1 MKTKQSKVIC
11 ISAVMICLF
20 SFSCQKS
27 GNYSNGGS
35 AGKSS
40 VNIYLTDDPSLV
52 FDHVFLD
59 ISKVEIKVEDDSEE
73 SHESEHQGE
82 VDDNDSRGET
92 SGGWVSVPIHPGV
105 YDILQFRNGLDTL
118 FGSVT
123 FDASRELKKVRLT
136 LGNNSSVV
144 LNGTSSPLTLNGN
157 DNFVVIKIDEF
168 SVAVNSGGLTNFWI
182 DIDAGRS
189 IRKHGNDFEL
199 KPSVKVFSRE
209 KSGGIEGRVLPA
221 AAAAVIMAIN
231 GTDTATAKPEAEGE
245 FKFMGLKPG
254 TYTLIYHATANNY
267 VDATVPNVVISGT
280 EDTHVPD
287 VTLHQLYISYKTSQS
302 YFYAWFFLLPNR

>member
-1 MKTKQSKVIC
+1 MKAIHSKILI
-11 ISAVMICLF
+11 ISTVMICLV

-27 GNYSNGGS
+27 GYNPGGTT

-59 ISKVEIKVEDDSEE
+59 ISKVEIKVEDDSEA

-92 SGGWVSVPIHPGV
+92 SGGWISVGIHPGI
-105 YDILQFRNGLDTL
+105 YDILLFRNGLDTL
-118 FGSVT
+118 FAST
-123 FDASRELKKVRLT
+123 SFDASRQLKKVRLT
-136 LGNNSSVV
+136 LGTNNSVV
-144 LNGTSSPLTLNGN
+144 LNGASFPLTLNGN
-157 DNFVVIKIDEF
+157 DNFVVIKIDE
-168 SVAVNSGGLTNFWI
+168 SVVALNSGGLTNFWI

-189 IRKHGNDFEL
+189 IRKHGSDFEL
-199 KPSVKVFSRE
+199 KPSAKVFSRE

-221 AAAAVIMAIN
+221 AAGAVVMAVN

-245 FKFMGLKPG
+245 FKFLGLKPG
-254 TYTLIYHATANNY
+254 NYTLIFHATTNNY
-267 VDATVPNVVISGT
+267 LDASLANVVISGT
-280 EDTHVPD
+280 EDVHVPD
-287 VTLHQLYISYKTSQS
+287 VTLHQ
-302 YFYAWFFLLPNR
+302 

>member
-1 MKTKQSKVIC
+1 MKAMHSKIPI

-27 GNYSNGGS
+27 GYNPSGTT

-59 ISKVEIKVEDDSEE
+59 INKVEIKVEDDSEI
-73 SHESEHQGE
+73 SHENEHQGE
-82 VDDNDSRGET
+82 VDDDDRSGGI
-92 SGGWVSVPIHPGV
+92 SGGWVSVGIHPGV

-118 FGSVT
+118 FAST
-123 FDASRELKKVRLT
+123 SFDLSRQLKKVRLT
-136 LGNNSSVV
+136 LGTNNSVV
-144 LNGTSSPLTLNGN
+144 MNGTSFPLTLNGN
-157 DNFVVIKIDEF
+157 DNFVVIKIDE
-168 SVAVNSGGLTNFWI
+168 SVVAVNSGGLTNFWI

-209 KSGGIEGRVLPA
+209 KSGDIEGRVLPA
-221 AAAAVIMAIN
+221 AAGAVLMAIN
-231 GTDTATAKPEAEGE
+231 GTDTATAKPESEGE

-254 TYTLIYHATANNY
+254 TYELIFHATTNNY
-267 VDATVPNVVISGT
+267 LDATVDNLVISGI
-280 EDTHVPD
+280 EDVHVPD
-287 VTLHQLYISYKTSQS
+287 VTLHQ
-302 YFYAWFFLLPNR
+302 

>member
-1 MKTKQSKVIC
+1 MKARHSKILS
-11 ISAVMICLF
+11 ISAVMICVL
-20 SFSCQKS
+20 SFSCQKTGS
-27 GNYSNGGS
+27 QTGGLG
-35 AGKSS
+35 AGTSS
-40 VNIYLTDDPSLV
+40 VNIFLTDDPSLV

-59 ISKVEIKVEDDSEE
+59 ISKVEIKVEDDSEA

-82 VDDNDSRGET
+82 VDDNDSRGE
-92 SGGWVSVPIHPGV
+92 SGGGWVSVPIHPGV
-105 YDILQFRNGLDTL
+105 YDILKFRNGLDTL
-118 FGSVT
+118 FASTT

-136 LGNNSSVV
+136 LGSNNSIM
-144 LNGTSSPLTLNGN
+144 LNGASFPLTLNGN
-157 DNFVVIKIDEF
+157 DNFVVIKIDES

-189 IRKHGNDFEL
+189 IRLHGDKFEL
-199 KPSVKVFSRE
+199 KPSVKVFSKE

-221 AAAAVIMAIN
+221 AAGAVVMAIN
-231 GTDTATAKPEAEGE
+231 GTDTATVKPEAEGE

-267 VDATVPNVVISGT
+267 VDATVANVVISGT

-287 VTLHQLYISYKTSQS
+287 VTLHQ
-302 YFYAWFFLLPNR
+302 

>member
-1 MKTKQSKVIC
+1 MKKMHSKLLG
-11 ISAVMICLF
+11 ISTVMICLL
-20 SFSCQKS
+20 SISCQKTGTNS
-27 GNYSNGGS
+27 GGTG

-59 ISKVEIKVEDDSEE
+59 ISKVEIKVEDDSEA

-92 SGGWVSVPIHPGV
+92 GGGWVSVPIHPGV

-118 FGSVT
+118 FAST
-123 FDASRELKKVRLT
+123 SFDASRELKKVRLT
-136 LGNNSSVV
+136 LGSNNSIV
-144 LNGTSSPLTLNGN
+144 LNGTSFPLTLNGN
-157 DNFVVIKIDEF
+157 DNFVVIKIDES

-189 IRKHGNDFEL
+189 IRQHGDKFEL
-199 KPSVKVFSRE
+199 KPSVKIFSKE

-221 AAAAVIMAIN
+221 AAAAVVIAIN

-267 VDATVPNVVISGT
+267 VDATVTNVVISGT

-287 VTLHQLYISYKTSQS
+287 VTLHQ
-302 YFYAWFFLLPNR
+302 